1 MTLEDFNWMGHALD
15 HETQIDLLKKE
26 IDILSKSN
34 YDKVRDFHIAF
45 NMKVS
50 DEPEL
55 DTEDAALRLKL
66 ITEEYNEVKE
76 AIENGNLVDIAKE
89 LSDLLYVVYGTAVSF
104 GIDIDTVFDEVHRSN
119 MSKLGSDG
127 KPIYRD
133 DGKVLK
139 GANYVPADVERL
151 LSKKA

>member
-1 MTLEDFNWMGHALD
+1 MTLEDFNWMGKALD

-26 IDILSKSN
+26 IDIISKSN
-34 YDKVRDFHIAF
+34 YDKVRDFHTAF
-45 NMKVS
+45 NMKVA
-50 DEPEL
+50 DEPNLE
-55 DTEDAALRLKL
+55 THDAALRIKL
-66 ITEEYNEVKE
+66 ITEEYNEVVE

-119 MSKLGSDG
+119 MSKLGADG
-127 KPIYRD
+127 RPVYRD

-139 GANYVPADVERL
+139 GENYVPADVEKL
-151 LSKKA
+151 VLKK